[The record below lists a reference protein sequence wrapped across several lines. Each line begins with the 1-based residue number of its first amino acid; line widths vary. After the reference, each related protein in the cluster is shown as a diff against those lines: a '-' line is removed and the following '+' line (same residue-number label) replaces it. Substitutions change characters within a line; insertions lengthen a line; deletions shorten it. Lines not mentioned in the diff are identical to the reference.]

1 MRSETEDGGASDRA
15 ATRGEYNGLTDAAC
29 PGLGRGMALRGS
41 PASSA
46 PASGLDYAVADLT
59 QRAEVLA
66 LRPFALNLVDHKVSV
81 EKVSQLELTLCEP
94 QNFSKTLSLF
104 YD

>member
-1 MRSETEDGGASDRA
+1 VWVR
-15 ATRGEYNGLTDAAC
+15 
-29 PGLGRGMALRGS
+29 

>member
-1 MRSETEDGGASDRA
+1 VNGIEGYLPPLQEQLGGLSMRLAEPT
-15 ATRGEYNGLTDAAC
+15 TK
-29 PGLGRGMALRGS
+29 
-41 PASSA
+41 
-46 PASGLDYAVADLT
+46 T
-59 QRAEVLA
+59 QNDILE
-66 LRPFALNLVDHKVSV
+66 HKVSV